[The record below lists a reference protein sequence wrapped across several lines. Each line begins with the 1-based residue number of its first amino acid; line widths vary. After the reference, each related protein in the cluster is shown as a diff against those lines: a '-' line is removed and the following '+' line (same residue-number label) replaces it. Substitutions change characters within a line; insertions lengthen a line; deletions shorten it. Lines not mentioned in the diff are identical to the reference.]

1 MFYIMHSKRNLRKKN
16 SRRRNR
22 LGGRHP
28 DADKKDNK
36 GKPIYPRNAM
46 QRQQQ
51 QQRATPPPPAS
62 PPVLRRQNAIVHD
75 LSLQPDAPSQTGSD
89 MSLSSISSASSSYS
103 APTAR
108 RLFSDNEGLFSDNE
122 GEGVKRKKNRKS
134 RKNRKIR
141 KSRKSKKNRK
151 SRKNRKQKKTT
162 KRLRR

>member
-28 DADKKDNK
+28 DPPGTRYDNK
-36 GKPIYPRNAM
+36 GRRLP
-46 QRQQQ
+46 
-51 QQRATPPPPAS
+51 TPPPPPS

-75 LSLQPDAPSQTGSD
+75 LSLQPDAPSPTTSD
-89 MSLSSISSASSSYS
+89 ESSISPASRD
-103 APTAR
+103 ALAAWDAAR
-108 RLFSDNEGLFSDNE
+108 RLDFNVGT
-122 GEGVKRKKNRKS
+122 GVLK

-141 KSRKSKKNRK
+141 KSRKSRK
-151 SRKNRKQKKTT
+151 SKKSRKVRKNRKQKKTT